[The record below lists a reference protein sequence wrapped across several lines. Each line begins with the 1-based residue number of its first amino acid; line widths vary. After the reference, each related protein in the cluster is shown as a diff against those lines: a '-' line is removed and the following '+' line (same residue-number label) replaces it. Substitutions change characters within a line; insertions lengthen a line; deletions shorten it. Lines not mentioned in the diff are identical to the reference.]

1 MRILPGT
8 VADTFEG
15 TAGRM
20 VRTMIATTP
29 KSMTLTKRGLEI
41 FVTLA
46 FAFCMALAMGVAPAY
61 AEGDN
66 SPALEDNG
74 SEAPANL
81 SSPQLD
87 AETLTVGAAASD
99 NAPAASLND
108 SDGPSSDLSLGA
120 AGDSAYP
127 GDDRTMNVFVG
138 LVPETTPSY
147 NAESAVRDSE
157 TNALHV
163 YISSEVG
170 KGVDLDVAVDY
181 IRIGENVYDASGGA
195 GVTAQLPSA
204 TTDAYTMTSF
214 KQGLMYTWYING
226 SPLGQGTYY
235 SDPSTNPALGGSSV
249 GDSSNLTQYSGVS
262 VEDFMLDKSTQWG
275 VSPSSYTSNTP
286 VRFIKSVPYA
296 YYSFDGSIELLEIN
310 KGHDETGAFDSHRYT
325 SSPLFFESPGMRTI
339 VAQFTYM
346 QEYRSRNSANE
357 NVGYVVYASNPVI
370 FHISIAPSSQT
381 PANLTIV
388 ASDADTG
395 EPVDISSNEFFVD
408 LQKDYMDGY
417 RMADESGGMYEWLRY
432 AFCSTDRNTY
442 ACATPGLY
450 KLTVTHVDNLYQQY
464 IEYFKISEG
473 MVSGGS
479 FDKRIVLEPYVPPA
493 QYSVTFYQEDGVTVI
508 PVSGTDES
516 GNYVTVDSRMY
527 NEGTAAERVWAPPH
541 PTKAATEYAK
551 YVFEQWRAEAADGGT
566 IDTFVSSY
574 DYVYPVTC
582 NTKYIAVFR
591 TIPLKN
597 NAGQSIVYATGGLF
611 SNDALPSGVLSYG
624 MTSAPLTDAKKSGI
638 IASHSSMMAAE
649 SVLGMVQVDLTQYN
663 DDAGSTTTNVTEH
676 EGLEGMKLK
685 FNMQE
690 SGINASEGD
699 KLKVLQIHK
708 KDESSSEEIIEH
720 KATVIN
726 GEVEITLNGK
736 LSTFVFMKD
745 DSSSSTFP
753 GDTNPSQDVFIGI
766 LPKNTGDFTYSRYTG
781 EDASEASGYTP
792 CTSSSGTQFS
802 LDANNVA
809 HVYLESE
816 VGKGVDLNV
825 AIEYLRANGIEYDVS
840 GKDNLRVPGYPG
852 DPAYYVMYNW
862 YEGGAPLAAGIYTT
876 SEGQVLDNGS
886 GEAAPL
892 GITIGTGENAIHAIA
907 FTPYAESYVEAPNN
921 RLLHSFAYPFYY
933 DYELYGGLDSVDT
946 RFPLYDQMNGNNAYR
961 HLYFESSGQYTY
973 TAQLTFAKE
982 IRTETVIDGVPCTV
996 IRYEI
1001 FFSNPVAF
1009 HINVSKA
1016 QTAKLVITAKDD
1028 SGKDLDIT
1036 KDTGDFNL
1044 YLSKQY
1050 VVPADEEGRE
1060 WRPFAQCGWD
1070 STYTPAT
1077 AGVYSLRIID
1087 KNGNHY
1093 EFNENFEITAAQ
1105 ISAAA
1110 AGDGT
1115 VHQEIVIKKIPEP
1128 VPCTVA
1134 FFDED
1139 GTTELLVGKVY
1150 NKNTLASEVE
1160 KPENP
1165 TKAED
1170 DKYLYVFKWWEVD
1183 TDGVKSYSDT
1193 VLDVMGDMTYRAVY
1207 TAIPKENETVVNR
1220 VIAAGGL
1227 LDGGKPVGV
1236 SSYGLRVS
1244 SPDVNSDAVYELAQK
1259 YAPYIGSNRIA
1270 GVFEVNLIQYDT
1282 SGETHDLT
1290 EGLGDMTLDLPVDG
1304 VADGTKIKVIQLHA
1318 DNYGGVQVYEHD
1330 LVVKNGKAHV
1340 LLNGRLSTFIVAVA
1354 PDEKAV
1360 DPDNGGQ
1367 NGNGSGENGS
1377 SGNQGGTTNGNT
1389 SNGASGTSGEE
1400 SSKTPV
1406 ADPEAG
1412 VDPAFPQDAD
1422 KAASGAD
1429 EALTEPVKAA
1439 PAAGDAALP
1448 ATGDPASPAV
1458 LVLAALALL
1467 AAATALTVRTRRRT
1481 QL

>member
-1 MRILPGT
+1 M
-8 VADTFEG
+8 
-15 TAGRM
+15 TATI
-20 VRTMIATTP
+20 TMSTPLAKRVLAT
-29 KSMTLTKRGLEI
+29 LA
-41 FVTLA
+41 TLA
-46 FAFCMALAMGVAPAY
+46 FAFCMALAIGAAPAY
-61 AEGDN
+61 AAGENPSTIGENASGTTADPN
-66 SPALEDNG
+66 QEQPTSTDPVAGAVTPAAGNTTL
-74 SEAPANL
+74 AT
-81 SSPQLD
+81 D
-87 AETLTVGAAASD
+87 AETPD
-99 NAPAASLND
+99 PATPATSSND
-108 SDGPSSDLSLGA
+108 QDESTGDRGLEA
-120 AGDSAYP
+120 AGDKGYP
-127 GDDRTMNVFVG
+127 KAAPSTNVSIGIVPNGPGSENYRTD
-138 LVPETTPSY
+138 PS
-147 NAESAVRDSE
+147 
-157 TNALHV
+157 TNAIYV
-163 YISSEVG
+163 DMQSEVG
-170 KGVDLDVAVDY
+170 MGVDLPISVDY
-181 IRIGENVYDASGGA
+181 IRVGGTTYSGFTGVVLPDGDAGSYT
-195 GVTAQLPSA
+195 VSSPAQGFMFSW
-204 TTDAYTMTSF
+204 YTSNTPF
-214 KQGLMYTWYING
+214 
-226 SPLGQGTYY
+226 GQGTYY
-235 SDPSTNPALGGSSV
+235 SDPDTNPALTNGGGSAGGLASMV
-249 GDSSNLTQYSGVS
+249 PAGVNLNDYKSEYT
-262 VEDFMLDKSTQWG
+262 FMT
-275 VSPSSYTSNTP
+275 SPSQSATVS
-286 VRFIKSVPYA
+286 RFYADVPFTYVNVDGGLEVELP
-296 YYSFDGSIELLEIN
+296 YYRNIGASDSGRYLL
-310 KGHDETGAFDSHRYT
+310 
-325 SSPLFFESPGMRTI
+325 SPAFFETPGMHTI
-339 VAQFTYM
+339 VVQLTYM
-346 QEYRSRNSANE
+346 QECRAGSGANE
-357 NVGYVVYASNPVI
+357 LVGYVLHASNPIVFNI
-370 FHISIAPSSQT
+370 NVAPRDVVNLSITAQDRSG
-381 PANLTIV
+381 
-388 ASDADTG
+388 D
-395 EPVDISSNEFFVD
+395 PVDISGDNFIVELEKVYID
-408 LQKDYMDGY
+408 TT
-417 RMADESGGMYEWLRY
+417 ESGADISVENMPYSHCDNFTNPCLYTR
-432 AFCSTDRNTY
+432 T
-442 ACATPGLY
+442 TPGHY
-450 KLTVTHVDNLYQQY
+450 RLTINEKNGVYRKY
-464 IEYFKISEG
+464 IEYFEISQSEFDLAFGSDGKTVFKKIL
-473 MVSGGS
+473 MRPGS
-479 FDKRIVLEPYVPPA
+479 KEQFTI
-493 QYSVTFYQEDGVTVI
+493 TFYDEDGTTVLLA
-508 PVSGTDES
+508 GKQYT
-516 GNYVTVDSRMY
+516 
-527 NEGTAAERVWAPPH
+527 EGTVAESIDAPAT
-541 PTKAATEYAK
+541 PTKAATDK
-551 YVFEQWRAEAADGGT
+551 YKYIFKEWRAEVVGIGEL
-566 IDTFVSSY
+566 DTTGVIY
-574 DYVYPVTC
+574 NDLYPVSC
-582 NTKYIAVFR
+582 NVNYIAVYR
-591 TIPLKN
+591 TILLKN
-597 NAGQSIVYATGGLF
+597 EAGQSIVYATGDLF
-611 SNDALPSGVLSYG
+611 SNDVLPAGVLAYG
-624 MTSAPLTDAKKSGI
+624 LSSAPLTGAEQNEI
-638 IASHSSMMAAE
+638 IASHPKVMAAD

-663 DDAGSTTTNVTEH
+663 DDAENTTTNVTEH
-676 EGLEGMKLK
+676 NGLNGLKLT
-685 FNMQE
+685 FDLAE
-690 SGINASEGD
+690 SGMTAAEGD
-699 KLKVLQIHK
+699 RLKILQIHK
-708 KDESSSEEIIEH
+708 KDESSPEEIIEH
-720 KATVIN
+720 TATVVD
-726 GEVEITLNGK
+726 GKVEITLKGK

-745 DSSSSTFP
+745 NSSSSTFP
-753 GDTNPSQDVFIGI
+753 GDTDPNQDVFIGI
-766 LPKNTGDFTYSRYTG
+766 LPKNTDDFTYSRYTG

-1227 LDGGKPVGV
+1227 LSGGKPVGV

-1318 DNYGGVQVYEHD
+1318 DNYGGVQVIEHD

-1340 LLNGRLSTFIVAVA
+1340 LLNGLLSTFIVTVA

-1360 DPDNGGQ
+1360 DPENGGQ
-1367 NGNGSGENGS
+1367 NGNESGENGS

-1400 SSKTPV
+1400 SSKTTMP
-1406 ADPEAG
+1406 
-1412 VDPAFPQDAD
+1412 DPA
-1422 KAASGAD
+1422 AANGSNGAQAANEST
-1429 EALTEPVKAA
+1429 EAEAPLTEPVKAT
-1439 PAAGDAALP
+1439 PAASGAALP
-1448 ATGDPASPAV
+1448 ATGDLASSVA
-1458 LVLAALALL
+1458 LVLAALALF
-1467 AAATALTVRTRRRT
+1467 AAATALTTRTRRKTR
-1481 QL
+1481 L

>member
-1 MRILPGT
+1 MT
-8 VADTFEG
+8 
-15 TAGRM
+15 
-20 VRTMIATTP
+20 ATTAQ
-29 KSMTLTKRGLEI
+29 SMALTKRALAI
-41 FVTLA
+41 LTTITLA
-46 FAFCMALAMGVAPAY
+46 FCLALAMGAAPAY
-61 AEGDN
+61 AAGENLSTTSENASGTTADPN
-66 SPALEDNG
+66 QEQPTSTDSTAGAVAPASAGESPA
-74 SEAPANL
+74 S
-81 SSPQLD
+81 
-87 AETLTVGAAASD
+87 T
-99 NAPAASLND
+99 APAASPNA
-108 SDGPSSDLSLGA
+108 SDEPTASGDLEA
-120 AGDSAYP
+120 ASGHTRP
-127 GDDRTMNVFVG
+127 IDDNSTDLFIS
-138 LVPETTPSY
+138 LVPVSTDSY
-147 NAESAVRDSE
+147 DVNAVPTSSNSE
-157 TNALHV
+157 TNAIYVDLKA
-163 YISSEVG
+163 EVG
-170 KGVDLDVAVDY
+170 TGVNLAVAVDY
-181 IRIGENVYDASGGA
+181 MRVFGSVYDAQA
-195 GVTAQLPSA
+195 GSTRLVELPSGNSE
-204 TTDAYTMTSF
+204 TVTSSF
-214 KQGLMYTWYING
+214 PKNGLMYTWYRNG
-226 SPLGQGTYY
+226 ITPLGQGTYY
-235 SDPSTNPALGGSSV
+235 TDPDTNPALYATGAGSISESSV
-249 GDSSNLTQYSGVS
+249 FSRYNEKFENFLRENSSVHGNTWTDRYVS
-262 VEDFMLDKSTQWG
+262 
-275 VSPSSYTSNTP
+275 
-286 VRFIKSVPYA
+286 SVPFPTHEGDESPFEGFA
-296 YYSFDGSIELLEIN
+296 LPLE
-310 KGHDETGAFDSHRYT
+310 DEIGAHQSSMYMT
-325 SSPLFFESPGMRTI
+325 SPLFFETAGERI
-339 VAQFTYM
+339 IAVQFTCV
-346 QEYRSRNSANE
+346 EEFRSTITGTE
-357 NVGYVVYASNPVI
+357 NVGYVIYASNPVYFRI
-370 FHISIAPSSQT
+370 TIKEKPVVTLNVSAVDATTGASIDISGTNFEVELDKDYFNGYKSLGSDEDYGDLSFSALINRRVSQT
-381 PANLTIV
+381 SYP
-388 ASDADTG
+388 
-395 EPVDISSNEFFVD
+395 
-408 LQKDYMDGY
+408 YM
-417 RMADESGGMYEWLRY
+417 A
-432 AFCSTDRNTY
+432 
-442 ACATPGLY
+442 PGLY
-450 KLTVTHVDNLYQQY
+450 RLKVRHAQGLYQEY
-464 IEYFKISEG
+464 EEYFEVTEAQAS
-473 MVSGGS
+473 SGAAIT
-479 FDKRIVLEPYVPPA
+479 KVVRLQAVTPQKYTI
-493 QYSVTFYQEDGVTVI
+493 TFYDEDGTSVLMSGRQYNAGTVASSI
-508 PVSGTDES
+508 QAPDTPIKVSTDK
-516 GNYVTVDSRMY
+516 YM
-527 NEGTAAERVWAPPH
+527 
-541 PTKAATEYAK
+541 
-551 YVFEQWRAEAADGGT
+551 YVFKGWRAEVVGEGELDKSAIVYAHL
-566 IDTFVSSY
+566 
-574 DYVYPVTC
+574 YPVTC
-582 NTKYIAVFR
+582 DTNYIAEYR
-591 TIPLKN
+591 EILIKN
-597 NAGQSIVYATGGLF
+597 DAGQSIVYATGNLF
-611 SNDALPSGVLSYG
+611 SEDAKPAGVLAYG
-624 MTSAPLTDAKKSGI
+624 LTSSSLTETEKSGI
-638 IASHSSMMAAE
+638 IESHSGMMAAE
-649 SVLGMVQVDLTQYN
+649 SVLGMVRVDLTQYN
-663 DDAGSTTTNVTEH
+663 DDKKKTTTNVTEH
-676 EGLEGMKLK
+676 EGLEGMKLT
-685 FNMQE
+685 FNMEE
-690 SGINASEGD
+690 SGIAASEGD

-708 KDESSSEEIIEH
+708 KDESSAEEIIEH
-720 KATVIN
+720 KATVTN

-745 DSSSSTFP
+745 NSSSSTFP

-766 LPKNTGDFTYSRYTG
+766 LPKNTDDFTYSRYTG

-1193 VLDVMGDMTYRAVY
+1193 VLDVMGNMTYRAVY

-1318 DNYGGVQVYEHD
+1318 DNYGGVQVIEHD

-1340 LLNGRLSTFIVAVA
+1340 LLNGLLSTFIVTVA
-1354 PDEKAV
+1354 PDESVV

-1377 SGNQGGTTNGNT
+1377 SGNQGGTTNGNA
-1389 SNGASGTSGEE
+1389 SNGTSGTSGEE
-1400 SSKTPV
+1400 SSKTITP
-1406 ADPEAG
+1406 
-1412 VDPAFPQDAD
+1412 DPA
-1422 KAASGAD
+1422 AANGSNGAQAAD
-1429 EALTEPVKAA
+1429 EPVEAEAPLTEPVKAA
-1439 PAAGDAALP
+1439 PAASDGALP
-1448 ATGDPASPAV
+1448 ATGDPASPVA
-1458 LVLAALALL
+1458 LVLAALALF
-1467 AAATALTVRTRRRT
+1467 AAATALTARTRRRT
-1481 QL
+1481 QF